1 MGGYG
6 DKHDGTTAATNE
18 ISLRKHDLAMSSYR
32 RSTLKTLRKTLG
44 NPSLL
49 HLQNKVRIKGLDL
62 KDLQS
67 VFTQNLSLAKTHFGL
82 QINSASIKH
91 LSQLSSRKAQ
101 AQGDNI
107 KDLLVSMMAPTKL

>member
-18 ISLRKHDLAMSSYR
+18 ISLRKHDLAMSSY

-67 VFTQNLSLAKTHFGL
+67 VFTQNLSLAKTQFGL

-91 LSQLSSRKAQ
+91 LSRLSSRKAQ